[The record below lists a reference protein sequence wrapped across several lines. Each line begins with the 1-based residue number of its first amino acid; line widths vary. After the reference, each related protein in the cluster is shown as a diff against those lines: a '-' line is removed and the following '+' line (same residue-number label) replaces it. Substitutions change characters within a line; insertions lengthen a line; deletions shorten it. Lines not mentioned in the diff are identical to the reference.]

1 MRRVRLYATTLHFL
15 PQPYPATAWRRGCRE
30 VHLPLIRVDEPAA
43 ELPWRSATLS
53 QTACQ
58 RVEWLWWSPTVAEW
72 SEWSAVVGVAGVAAR
87 GTRHVEQPVAVL
99 EGGEGE
105 RRFPSNQRP

>member
-1 MRRVRLYATTLHFL
+1 MRCVRLCATTLHVL

-53 QTACQ
+53 QTACKVKHVASSSLLQ
-58 RVEWLWWSPTVAEW
+58 FLRGVRAGTVT
-72 SEWSAVVGVAGVAAR
+72 G
-87 GTRHVEQPVAVL
+87 
-99 EGGEGE
+99 
-105 RRFPSNQRP
+105 